1 MRNQFQATEDM
12 IGKYINRYLY
22 SDVQVV
28 GKIVGIKS
36 KTILKIQK
44 VEARKDPDWKPEWKP
59 GGFSAICLNQL
70 SQKWIFTETDEI
82 FDLRLSAGD
91 LKRFFRID
99 ESPREFYD
107 YNF

>member
-1 MRNQFQATEDM
+1 MKQKFETNPNM

-36 KTILKIQK
+36 KTIVEVQRL
-44 VEARKDPDWKPEWKP
+44 EARKDPNWKPEWIP
-59 GGFSAICLNQL
+59 GGFSAICLNQN
-70 SQKWIFTETDEI
+70 SQEWIFTETDEI
-82 FDLRLSAGD
+82 IELRLSEGI
-91 LKRFFRID
+91 LKRCLKIQD
-99 ESPREFYD
+99 VPVEFYD